1 MASTQGKS
9 AHHDELVFLPLGGAG
24 EIGMNLNVYGF
35 GPEDD
40 RQWIIVDLGVTFGDE
55 RTPGVDLIMPDPA
68 FIEERRDELLGIVL
82 THAHEDHIGAVAH
95 LWPRLRCPVYATP
108 FTATLVKAKLI
119 EAGIESEVPMNI
131 VPLGSRFS
139 LGPFDIEL
147 VTLTHSI
154 PEPNALAIRTP
165 LGLVLHTGDWKIDPE
180 PLVGD
185 DMDVTRLT
193 EIGNEGVRAI
203 VCDSTNVFS
212 PGTSGSEADV
222 AKSLVEV
229 IRACPN
235 RVAVT
240 TFASNVARLESIAK
254 AAAACDRHVVLVG
267 RAMFRVVAAARDAG
281 YLADVPPFLTEF
293 DAGYIPRDKVL
304 FICTGSQGEPR
315 AALARIVEDTHPN
328 IALSEGDTVIFSS
341 RIIPGN
347 EASIFDLQNRLAE
360 RGIRVITEKDHFV
373 HVSGHPCRDELA
385 RMYQWIRPEVAVPVH
400 GEARHLAEHAV
411 LARELQVPET
421 VVLRNGLM
429 VRLAPGPAEI
439 VDEAPAGRLYLD
451 GEVLIEADEGAVQER
466 RKLAFAG
473 SAFVSLVLDREGKVR
488 GDPQVRLMGLPVED
502 AHGVAFED
510 RALDAIDEALE
521 RLPPKRRGDDDAVA
535 ELLRRAVRGAL
546 RREWGKKAQVA
557 VVVTRI

>member
-1 MASTQGKS
+1 MASGQGKT

-35 GPEDD
+35 GPEDE

-108 FTATLVKAKLI
+108 FTATLVRAKLL

-240 TFASNVARLESIAK
+240 TFASNVARLESIAM

-411 LARELQVPET
+411 LARELQVPEA

-429 VRLAPGPAEI
+429 VRLAPGPAEVI
-439 VDEAPAGRLYLD
+439 DEAPAGRLYLD

-473 SAFVSLVLDREGKVR
+473 SAFVSLVLDREGRVR

-502 AHGVAFED
+502 SHGVSFED

>member
-1 MASTQGKS
+1 MTSIQAGP
-9 AHHDELVFLPLGGAG
+9 AHSDELVFLPLGGAG
-24 EIGMNLNVYGF
+24 EIGMNLNLYGF
-35 GPEDD
+35 GPANN
-40 RQWIIVDLGVTFGDE
+40 RRWIMVDLGVTFGDE
-55 RTPGVDLIMPDPA
+55 RTPGVDLIMPDPS
-68 FIEERRDELLGIVL
+68 FIEERSDKLLGLVL

-108 FTATLVKAKLI
+108 FTAALVRAKLI
-119 EAGIESEVPMNI
+119 DAGIESEVPMNI
-131 VPLGSRFS
+131 VPLGGRIS
-139 LGPFDIEL
+139 LGPFDIEF

-165 LGLVLHTGDWKIDPE
+165 LGLVMHTGDWKIDPE
-180 PLVGD
+180 PLVGG
-185 DMDVTRLT
+185 DMDIARLAA
-193 EIGNEGVRAI
+193 IGDEGVRAI

-222 AKSLVEV
+222 AKSLIDV
-229 IRACPN
+229 IRACPR

-240 TFASNVARLESIAK
+240 TFASNVARIESIAR
-254 AAAACDRHVVLVG
+254 AAEACDRHVVLVG
-267 RAMFRVVAAARDAG
+267 RSMFRIVGAARETG
-281 YLADVPPFLTEF
+281 YLADLPPFLSEQ
-293 DAGYIPRDKVL
+293 DAGYVPPDKVL

-315 AALARIVEDTHPN
+315 AALARIVEDSHAN

-347 EASIFDLQNRLAE
+347 ESSIFDLQNRLAE

-385 RMYQWIRPEVAVPVH
+385 RMYQWIRPQIAVPVH
-400 GEARHLAEHAV
+400 GEARHLAEHAL

-439 VDEAPAGRLYLD
+439 VDEAPVGRLYLD
-451 GEVLIEADEGAVQER
+451 GDVLIEADEGAVQER

-473 SAFVSLVLDREGKVR
+473 SAFVSLVLDKDGKVR
-488 GDPQVRLMGLPVED
+488 GDPQVRLMGLPTED
-502 AHGVAFED
+502 GHGVSFED
-510 RALDAIDEALE
+510 RALDAVDEALE
-521 RLPPKRRGDDDAVA
+521 RLPAKRRGDDDTVA
-535 ELLRRAVRGAL
+535 EFMRRAVRGAI
-546 RREWGKKAQVA
+546 RREWGKKAQVS